1 MNEEARKRW
10 VFAGVML
17 SIFLAAIESTVV
29 ATAMPTVVAS
39 LGGIR
44 LYSWVFSG
52 FLLTQTV
59 TMPLW
64 GRFSDL
70 YGRRSVYLVGLAAF
84 LAGSALSGAAQD
96 MMQLVVFRMLQGAG
110 AGSLMTLGYTIIGE
124 LFGLEQRARMQGYIS
139 GMWGVASLLGPW
151 IGGVLTDHVSW
162 RWVFYIN
169 LPFGAIAMAVIAT
182 ALTGMD
188 RPVRRPVVDWAGVA
202 LFAAGVSAVL
212 LGIVDAGRAGSWS
225 RIEVVALL
233 VLGAA
238 VLVAFV
244 VVERRAVEPIVPLRL
259 FRSRMVVAAVVT
271 RFLAGMAMFGALSFV
286 PLFLQSVTGATAT
299 GAGLALTPFVLGW
312 VVTSVV
318 SARLVLRVGYR
329 RVVLAGMACL
339 TGAFLLFTRW
349 TSALTQGVVMRDVV
363 LAGVGMGL
371 VVVPMLIAVQSAV
384 SRTDLGAA
392 TSMTQFFMSS
402 GGALGLSVMGAVM
415 AQRLDA
421 SLPMSGALHGV
432 FVVGFVVCLA
442 ALASA
447 FLVPPGRAQDLERAE
462 MRGAPTRVGG

>member
-139 GMWGVASLLGPW
+139 GTWGVASLLGPW
-151 IGGVLTDHVSW
+151 IG
-162 RWVFYIN
+162 
-169 LPFGAIAMAVIAT
+169 
-182 ALTGMD
+182 
-188 RPVRRPVVDWAGVA
+188 
-202 LFAAGVSAVL
+202 
-212 LGIVDAGRAGSWS
+212 AGSS
-225 RIEVVALL
+225 ISICPSE
-233 VLGAA
+233 
-238 VLVAFV
+238 
-244 VVERRAVEPIVPLRL
+244 
-259 FRSRMVVAAVVT
+259 RSRW
-271 RFLAGMAMFGALSFV
+271 R
-286 PLFLQSVTGATAT
+286 
-299 GAGLALTPFVLGW
+299 
-312 VVTSVV
+312 
-318 SARLVLRVGYR
+318 
-329 RVVLAGMACL
+329 
-339 TGAFLLFTRW
+339 
-349 TSALTQGVVMRDVV
+349 
-363 LAGVGMGL
+363 
-371 VVVPMLIAVQSAV
+371 
-384 SRTDLGAA
+384 
-392 TSMTQFFMSS
+392 
-402 GGALGLSVMGAVM
+402 
-415 AQRLDA
+415 
-421 SLPMSGALHGV
+421 
-432 FVVGFVVCLA
+432 
-442 ALASA
+442 
-447 FLVPPGRAQDLERAE
+447 
-462 MRGAPTRVGG
+462 